1 MAMGKRK
8 PRQESLFVAADQL
21 AQAPGHPFY
30 QKLNALLDEAGF
42 DRWVERR
49 CRPYYEQVEKRGRP
63 SLPPGVYFRMLF
75 VGYFEGLGSQRG
87 IAWRC
92 ADSLALR
99 QFLGIPLDQPTPD
112 HSTLTH
118 TRQRLPAAVF
128 TEVFEFVLT
137 IAHAKKLLSGQ
148 TVGVDS
154 TTLEANA
161 AMKSIVRRDTGED
174 WKAYVTRLM
183 HEEGVI
189 EAAHEPTVEEVRR
202 FDKKRKN
209 KKVSNEEWKS
219 STDEDARITQMKDG
233 TTHLAYKAE
242 HVVDLK
248 SDLVLAAEIYR
259 ADQADPATLADSVVA
274 AQLHLKEAG
283 CEAEIEEAAADKGYH
298 AAGTIEMCDFLDV
311 RTYIPEPRRPHR
323 SRWVDKPAAFRRAV
337 SGNRQRVRRAKGKW
351 LQRRRSEVCER
362 SFAHICES
370 GGARR
375 TWLRGL
381 VDVSKRHVIAAAAHN
396 LGRLLRRLTGIGK
409 PKALQSAGGLVAVAQ
424 LLWAWLWTTGK
435 RLGAVSAI
443 EKKWF
448 RKSASN
454 RVTAAPSDHGSERPT
469 RSTDC

>member
-49 CRPYYEQVEKRGRP
+49 CRQYYEQDEPRGRK
-63 SLPPGVYFRMLF
+63 SIPPGVYFRMLF

-112 HSTLTH
+112 HSTLTN
-118 TRQRLPAAVF
+118 TRQRLPEEVF

-137 IAHAKKLLSGQ
+137 IAQAKKLLSGQ

-174 WKAYVTRLM
+174 WKEYVTRLM
-183 HEEGVI
+183 RAEGVI
-189 EAAHEPTVEEVRR
+189 DAGHEPTVEEVRR

-209 KKVSNEEWKS
+209 KKVSNEEWQS
-219 STDEDARITQMKDG
+219 ATDEDARITQMKDG

-248 SDLVLAAEIYR
+248 SDLVLAAEVYR
-259 ADQADPATLADSVVA
+259 ADQADTATLADSVVA

-283 CEAEIEEAAADKGYH
+283 CEAAIDEAAADKGYH
-298 AAGTIEMCDFLDV
+298 AAGTIELCDFLDV

-323 SRWVDKPAAFRRAV
+323 SRWVDKPAAFQRAV
-337 SGNRQRVRRAKGKW
+337 YGNRRRVKRAKGKA

-362 SFAHICES
+362 SFAHVCET

-375 TWLRGL
+375 SWLRGV
-381 VDVSKRHVIAAAAHN
+381 VDVRKRYQIAAAAHN

-409 PKALQSAGGLVAVAQ
+409 PKARQGNGGLVAVVQ
-424 LLWAWLWTTGK
+424 LLWTWLWTAGK
-435 RLGAVSAI
+435 RLAAVFATA
-443 EKKWF
+443 
-448 RKSASN
+448 RK
-454 RVTAAPSDHGSERPT
+454 
-469 RSTDC
+469 